1 MPESYCTYSNLMF
14 RCSVSD
20 DLKKQNECEYF
31 DKRLHDEVGGKC
43 FYLERRG
50 IKHHCDSVDAQFNCL
65 AGITK

>member
-1 MPESYCTYSNLMF
+1 
-14 RCSVSD
+14 VSD

-50 IKHHCDSVDAQFNCL
+50 IKHHCDSMDAQFNCL